1 MSLHWYPQDAQEL
14 AEHPHDEAGDAGA
27 AHEVHAADHDVAGD
41 APFDPMAHFLNPAH
55 LIEHVQDSYYW
66 ELPGGK
72 VELPQ
77 LFAYTDEQPLIAVPK
92 NDFVAPV
99 TLRISKFMILEVIA
113 AILIATAFIWL
124 GRKVQHGDRPRG
136 RLWNLLEAMLVYLRD
151 DVVRPA
157 IGGREADRYIPLM
170 WTFFFFILTL
180 NLLGLIP
187 FMGSPTGALGCTA
200 ALAVLAFAVVI
211 GSGVKKMGVLG
222 YLKAQAP
229 HIDLPLP
236 MAIMMIPGIWLIEVF
251 SLLIKHMVL
260 AVRLFAN
267 MFAGHL
273 VLAAFVAF
281 IAVSWGSWLKFG
293 IVPTVICSSV
303 MISLL
308 ELAVAFIQAY
318 VFTFLTALF
327 IGSALH
333 PH

>member
-1 MSLHWYPQDAQEL
+1 
-14 AEHPHDEAGDAGA
+14 
-27 AHEVHAADHDVAGD
+27 
-41 APFDPMAHFLNPAH
+41 
-55 LIEHVQDSYYW
+55 
-66 ELPGGK
+66 
-72 VELPQ
+72 
-77 LFAYTDEQPLIAVPK
+77 
-92 NDFVAPV
+92 
-99 TLRISKFMILEVIA
+99 
-113 AILIATAFIWL
+113 
-124 GRKVQHGDRPRG
+124 
-136 RLWNLLEAMLVYLRD
+136 
-151 DVVRPA
+151 
-157 IGGREADRYIPLM
+157 
-170 WTFFFFILTL
+170 
-180 NLLGLIP
+180 
-187 FMGSPTGALGCTA
+187 MGSPTGALGCTA